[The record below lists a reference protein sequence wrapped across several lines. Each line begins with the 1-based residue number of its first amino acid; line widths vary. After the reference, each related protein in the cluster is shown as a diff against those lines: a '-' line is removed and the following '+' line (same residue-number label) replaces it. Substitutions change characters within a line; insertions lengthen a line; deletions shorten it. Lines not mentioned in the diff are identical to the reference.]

1 MKAGKTL
8 GIVSGI
14 LFALL
19 LCSCADKKQA
29 TSGPTDTKGIT
40 SEQTA
45 SPIETLSDIT
55 KLYESFKANG
65 DPHVLLDIALK
76 CQAMKVTLQQFQRVA
91 EFGTV
96 CHLRIVKSENF
107 GDFVAYDGYHFKKIL
122 EDFPD
127 SDLVDD
133 AEYHLIFVL
142 PEEYNYTDL
151 AEEKKKLEVFLAA
164 HPDSNLREKATKRLT
179 ILDEYLKQG
188 AQSILD

>member
-1 MKAGKTL
+1 MKAIKTL
-8 GIVSGI
+8 GILSGI
-14 LFALL
+14 LFGLL
-19 LCSCADKKQA
+19 LCSCAHKKQA
-29 TSGPTDTKGIT
+29 TSGPTDTRGIT

-45 SPIETLSDIT
+45 SPLKTLTNIT
-55 KLYESFKANG
+55 KLYESFAANG
-65 DPHVLLDIALK
+65 DPHVLLDIARK
-76 CQAMKVTLQQFQRVA
+76 CQAMKVTLQQFHRVA

-133 AEYHLIFVL
+133 AMYHLIYVL
-142 PEEYNYTDL
+142 PEEYNFADL
-151 AEEKKKLEVFLAA
+151 ADEKKKLEAFLAA
-164 HPDSNLREKATKRLT
+164 HPDSNLREKATKRHT

-188 AQSILD
+188 AQPILD